1 MMGKELEIE
10 MFLNMHNINV
20 FCVTEHWFRNYE
32 LLFNFNDHQLSSSFC
47 RENAIRGG
55 SLILVSKCLKCKERK
70 DVVALSVERIIEISC
85 VELEH
90 LIVVC
95 VYRPPDALY
104 DSFENILENALL
116 KLSVSNKHVF
126 ICGDFN
132 INLLKSTNATIR
144 LRTLLKSYNLS
155 NLFSEP
161 TRITS
166 TSATCI
172 DNIFTNVK
180 PLHKCIINH
189 LSSDH
194 SGQFLS
200 FKIKSVSDV
209 NSTRKLPFVPINIRR
224 LEKLRGKVLA
234 KIPNV

>member
-1 MMGKELEIE
+1 M
-10 MFLNMHNINV
+10 
-20 FCVTEHWFRNYE
+20 
-32 LLFNFNDHQLSSSFC
+32 S
-47 RENAIRGG
+47 
-55 SLILVSKCLKCKERK
+55 
-70 DVVALSVERIIEISC
+70 LSVERIIEMAC
-85 VELEH
+85 VELERF
-90 LIVVC
+90 IVVS
-95 VYRPPDALY
+95 VYRPPNSLY
-104 DSFENILENALL
+104 DFFENIMECVLL

-132 INLLKSTNATIR
+132 INLLENTNATIR
-144 LRTLLKSYNLS
+144 FRTLLKSYNLS

-180 PLHKCIINH
+180 PLHKYIINH

-194 SGQFLS
+194 SGQSLS

-209 NSTRKLPFVPINIRR
+209 NSSRKLPFVPINIRR
-224 LEKLRGKVLA
+224 MEKL
-234 KIPNV
+234 